1 VLVFSICVVVGAAA
15 SVLPAKVYTATEIL
29 SVEPTAQQ
37 PTAQQASGID
47 MVNFLLPSMIVRIG
61 SQTFHDQVLRSLDP
75 AQQKAVVELSAR
87 NDLNSGVLYI
97 DAVGK
102 DAAADAAWSNA
113 ASLLVVLDYNTIT
126 SAVVVGTIQGAVVPT
141 TPTSPQPVPLL
152 LGSATLGIIL
162 GTAAVVL
169 LARPRRI
176 AVH

>member
-1 VLVFSICVVVGAAA
+1 VLVLGICLVVGAAA

-29 SVEPTAQQ
+29 SVE

-61 SQTFHDQVLRSLDP
+61 SQTFHDQVLLSLGP
-75 AQQKAVVELSAR
+75 AQQKAVVQLSAR

-97 DAVGK
+97 DAVGQ

-113 ASLLVVLDYNTIT
+113 AGLLVMLDYNTSI
-126 SAVVVGTIQGAVVPT
+126 SAVGVGTIQGAVVPT

>member
-1 VLVFSICVVVGAAA
+1 VLVLAICVVAGAAA
-15 SVLPAKVYTATEIL
+15 SRLPAKVYTATEIL
-29 SVEPTAQQ
+29 SVE

-61 SQTFHDQVLRSLDP
+61 SQTFHDHVLRMVGP
-75 AQQKAVVELSAR
+75 AQQKAVVQLSAR

-113 ASLLVVLDYNTIT
+113 AGLQVVLTYDTSI
-126 SAVVVGTIQGAVVPT
+126 SAVAVGTIQGAVVPT

-152 LGSATLGIIL
+152 IGSATLGIIL
-162 GTAAVVL
+162 GTVTVVL
-169 LARPRRI
+169 LGRQKRI
-176 AVH
+176 AIR